1 MPTRRALL
9 GAMVCAILAVAGCS
23 TATKQSTS
31 RPQHHSLASTTAANI
46 DAAIAKTMA
55 ASAIPGA
62 LVGIWSPDGDY
73 VKAFGVADTATG
85 APMGTDFY
93 SRIGSVTK
101 TFTATAVLQLV
112 DGGKVNLDD
121 PIARFVEDV
130 PNGETITVRQ
140 LADMRSGL
148 ADYTKTD
155 EFSAAMTANPHR
167 DFTPEELLGWAF
179 AQPASF
185 PPGQRVQYC
194 NTNYILLGLL
204 VEKAAGQPFA
214 DYLTEHIL
222 GPLNLVHTSFP
233 SGSQF
238 PEPHPHGYTDPPDDD
253 GPPVDATTWTTS
265 FAWAAG
271 AMVSTLD
278 DLRTWVPA
286 LATGKLLSPELH
298 QQRLRTAPEPGGPAD
313 FGYGVGIFEVAG
325 WLGHNGSVP
334 GYQTV
339 ALYLPT
345 RQITLVTM
353 INTDIAIPGQVDPS
367 EALATAITSVL
378 TPDHVYRL

>member
-1 MPTRRALL
+1 MRIRRAVF
-9 GAMVCAILAVAGCS
+9 AAAVCTTVAAAGCAAAPTESTSAPQQRSLESAVAARLDG
-23 TATKQSTS
+23 
-31 RPQHHSLASTTAANI
+31 
-46 DAAIAKTMA
+46 AIANAMN

-62 LVGIWSPDGDY
+62 LVGIWSPEGDY
-73 VKAFGVADTATG
+73 VRAFGVADTATG

-112 DGGKVNLDD
+112 DRGKVGLDD
-121 PIARFVEDV
+121 PIARYVDGV

-155 EFSAAMTANPHR
+155 EFGAAITANPHR
-167 DFTPEELLGWAF
+167 DFTPAELLGWAF
-179 AQPASF
+179 ARPANF
-185 PPGQRVQYC
+185 PPGQRVEYC

-204 VEKAAGQPFA
+204 VEKVGRQPFA

-222 GPLNLVHTSFP
+222 GPLNLAHTSFP
-233 SGSQF
+233 TGNQF
-238 PEPHPHGYTDPPDDD
+238 PEPHPHGYTEPADET

-271 AMVSTLD
+271 AMISTLD
-278 DLRTWVPA
+278 DLRVWTKA
-286 LATGKLLSPELH
+286 LAVGDLLSPELQ
-298 QQRLRTAPEPGGPAD
+298 QQRLRTSPEPGGPAD
-313 FGYGVGIFEVAG
+313 FGYGIGIFDVAG
-325 WLGHNGSVP
+325 WLGHNGSLP

-339 ALYLPT
+339 AVHLPQRNT
-345 RQITLVTM
+345 TVVTM
-353 INTDIAIPGQVDPS
+353 INTDTAAPGQVDPS